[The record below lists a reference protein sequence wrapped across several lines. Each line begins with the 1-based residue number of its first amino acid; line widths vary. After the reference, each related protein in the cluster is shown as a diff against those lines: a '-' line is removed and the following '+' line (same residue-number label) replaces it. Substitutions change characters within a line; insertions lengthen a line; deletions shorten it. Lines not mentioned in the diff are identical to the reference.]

1 MSSISILKELV
12 NWYESREEMPTNKLE
27 EIYLASK
34 KLIKDIEEENRRIAD
49 LLG

>member
-1 MSSISILKELV
+1 MSPISILKELV
-12 NWYESREEMPTNKLE
+12 NWYESREEMPTSKLE

-34 KLIKDIEEENRRIAD
+34 KAIKDNEKENQRIAQ